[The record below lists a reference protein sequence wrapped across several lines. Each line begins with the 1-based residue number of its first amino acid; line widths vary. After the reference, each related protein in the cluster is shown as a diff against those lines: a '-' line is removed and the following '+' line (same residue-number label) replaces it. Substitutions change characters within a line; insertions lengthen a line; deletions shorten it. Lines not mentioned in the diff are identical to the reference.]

1 MKHTKLIIP
10 LLILFLAISCKNYYN
25 EMLDWIDTIEIGLNI
40 EDVKNMQ
47 PDYLEIDW
55 EDPQNFENEKWY
67 LITKIKGN
75 NDVLGMSNFL
85 VFIDDK
91 YQGREVRK

>member
-1 MKHTKLIIP
+1 
-10 LLILFLAISCKNYYN
+10 
-25 EMLDWIDTIEIGLNI
+25 MLEWIETIEIGLTI

-55 EDPQNFENEKWY
+55 EHPQTFENENWY
-67 LITKIKGN
+67 MVTKIKGH
-75 NDVLGMSNFL
+75 NDILGMSNFL
-85 VFIDDK
+85 VFIDEK